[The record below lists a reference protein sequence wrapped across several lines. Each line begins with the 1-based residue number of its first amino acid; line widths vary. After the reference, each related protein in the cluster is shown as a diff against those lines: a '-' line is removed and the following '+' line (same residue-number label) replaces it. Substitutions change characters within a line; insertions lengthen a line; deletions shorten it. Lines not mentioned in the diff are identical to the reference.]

1 MAETRPRPVTIGVAG
16 GSGAGK
22 TTISRLILERI
33 GANNIAYVPHDS
45 YYRDLSSLP
54 REQRALINFDHPDSL
69 DGDLFVEHI
78 QRLQAYEPI
87 NMPVYDFPTHSRLDE
102 VVVVQPHDVI
112 LVEGILI
119 FAEQRLRDL
128 FDIRIFVDTDDDVR
142 FIRRLRRDISER
154 GRSVESVITQWMET
168 VRPMHQQFVEPSR
181 RYAHVIIPEGG
192 HNEVALNMVIAQI
205 MSRLSRNLPGEK

>member
-69 DGDLFVEHI
+69 
-78 QRLQAYEPI
+78 
-87 NMPVYDFPTHSRLDE
+87 
-102 VVVVQPHDVI
+102 
-112 LVEGILI
+112 
-119 FAEQRLRDL
+119 
-128 FDIRIFVDTDDDVR
+128 
-142 FIRRLRRDISER
+142 
-154 GRSVESVITQWMET
+154 
-168 VRPMHQQFVEPSR
+168 
-181 RYAHVIIPEGG
+181 
-192 HNEVALNMVIAQI
+192 MVTC
-205 MSRLSRNLPGEK
+205 L

>member
-1 MAETRPRPVTIGVAG
+1 MSQPKPRPVTIGVAG

-78 QRLQAYEPI
+78 QQLQAYQPI

-128 FDIRIFVDTDDDVR
+128 FDIRIFVETDDDVR
-142 FIRRLRRDISER
+142 FIRRLRRDIRER
-154 GRSVESVITQWMET
+154 GRSVESVINQWMET

-192 HNEVALNMVIAQI
+192 HNEVALDMVIAQI
-205 MSRLSRNLPGEK
+205 MSRLSRGLPDEE